1 MKAGNQS
8 TKKRWPIS
16 IKDLTLWFLIFGVGH
31 DFTNILS

>member
-16 IKDLTLWFLIFGVGH
+16 IKDLTLWFLVLGVGQ
-31 DFTNILS
+31 IS